1 MKLSVFTVCM
11 PEYTPEEA
19 AAKISRM
26 GYDGVEWRIFK
37 PPMPGAE
44 VKSFWDGNRCSIDP
58 ATVVEQTP
66 GLRELCRK
74 HKLAMPVLATYLGY
88 KDLELAERALE
99 AATVLGAKGVRI
111 GVETYNGKI
120 RYEKLLAKALKGWEK
135 IVRLGD
141 KYSVKPLAEIHMG
154 TIIPSASAA
163 LRFAGNFGPR
173 DIGIIHDAGNMVCEG
188 YEQWQMGLE
197 ILGRYL
203 AHVHVK
209 NSSWSIQEA
218 GKDGGLCWKTSPDT
232 LRRGLVNWDEMITA
246 LKKVGYR
253 GWLSIE
259 DFGPG
264 LSDDRLT
271 DDIKYLKKLIKG

>member
-1 MKLSVFTVCM
+1 
-11 PEYTPEEA
+11 
-19 AAKISRM
+19 M
-26 GYDGVEWRIFK
+26 GYGGVEWRIFK

-44 VKSFWDGNRCSIDP
+44 VKSFWDGNRCGVDP

-66 GLRELCRK
+66 SLRELCRK
-74 HKLAMPVLATYLGY
+74 NKLAMPVLATYLGY

-111 GVETYNGKI
+111 GVDAYNGKV
-120 RYEKLLAKALKGWEK
+120 RYEKLLAKTLKGWEK
-135 IVRLGD
+135 IIRLGD
-141 KYSVKPLAEIHMG
+141 KYSVKPLAEIHHG
-154 TIIPSASAA
+154 SLIPSASAA
-163 LRFAGNFGPR
+163 WRFASNFGPR
-173 DIGIIHDAGNMVCEG
+173 DMGIIHDAGNMIREG
-188 YEQWQMGLE
+188 FEQWQMGLE

-218 GKDGGLCWKTSPDT
+218 GKDGALTWKASFDT
-232 LRRGLVNWDEMITA
+232 LLRGQVDWDEMIFA

-253 GWLSIE
+253 GWLSLE

-264 LSDDRLT
+264 LSDERLA
-271 DDIKYLKKLIKG
+271 DDVKYLKKIIKG